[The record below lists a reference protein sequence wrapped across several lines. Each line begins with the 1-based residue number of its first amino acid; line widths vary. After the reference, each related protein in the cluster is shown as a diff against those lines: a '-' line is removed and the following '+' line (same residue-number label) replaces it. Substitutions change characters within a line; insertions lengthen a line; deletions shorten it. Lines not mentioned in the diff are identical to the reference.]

1 MIKLNR
7 DSKTKELK
15 ATTGLKTQSWRL
27 YKSGQNKPF
36 TISRSG
42 FSDFLDCQ
50 RCFYLNK
57 VKGLKDIDTI
67 PFSLNNT
74 VDELVKK
81 EFDHCRERKIPH
93 EVMKEYKLSAIPFMH
108 KDLEKWRASRTAG
121 IKYEHSELNLILR
134 GGVDDLWVIKKS
146 NPPELIIVD
155 YKAQS
160 KNKEVEKED
169 YLNDIYHQGYK
180 LQLEFYRYLFVK
192 NGFKVYPKGYFLVYN
207 ALKSRESLG
216 KEMKFERVLIE
227 YEYERSVEK
236 IEEMVRDMKKVL
248 DSKKIPKLNPYCQNC
263 AYTNAGSK
271 FIKSK

>member
-15 ATTGLKTQSWRL
+15 PTTGLKLQSWRL
-27 YKSGQNKPF
+27 YKPGQNGPF

-81 EFDHCRERKIPH
+81 EFDRDRAKKKSHK
-93 EVMKEYKLSAIPFMH
+93 VMKEYKLNAIPFAH
-108 KDLEKWRASRTAG
+108 KDLEKWRASRTHG
-121 IKYEHSELNLILR
+121 IKYEHPELNLILR
-134 GGVDDLWVIKKS
+134 GGIDDLWMVKNS

-160 KNKEVEKED
+160 KNKKVEKED
-169 YLNDIYHQGYK
+169 YLSDIYHQGYK
-180 LQLEFYRYLFVK
+180 LQLDFYRYLFIK
-192 NGFKVYPKGYFLVYN
+192 NGFRVYPKGYFLVYN
-207 ALKSRESLG
+207 ALKTLDSLG
-216 KEMKFERVLIE
+216 TEMKFERVLIE

-236 IEEMVRDMKKVL
+236 IEAMVRDMKKVM
-248 DSKKIPKLNPYCQNC
+248 DGKKIPKPNPCCQNC
-263 AYTNAGSK
+263 AYINAGSK
-271 FIKSK
+271 FLNGK